1 MAAEHSFRVPDGT
14 GWLHGKRL
22 TMAYCTDFHTRL
34 FDEESLGEPSL
45 MPGSV
50 CSQLES
56 PQRAQLGITWG
67 ITTRAGYPDE
77 LAL

>member
-45 MPGSV
+45 MPSSV
-50 CSQLES
+50 QLARISTGRLSWCSLGES
-56 PQRAQLGITWG
+56 PRALVTQMS
-67 ITTRAGYPDE
+67 
-77 LAL
+77 

>member
-1 MAAEHSFRVPDGT
+1 MGRRRVGFVENGD
-14 GWLHGKRL
+14 
-22 TMAYCTDFHTRL
+22 CTDFHTAGL
-34 FDEESLGEPSL
+34 VEESLGEPSL

-50 CSQLES
+50 LLLLDS
-56 PQRAQLGITWG
+56 PPVGAQLGITWG